1 MCRRGKFNFI
11 TKVLTAII
19 AAGTLLLLPFSSFA
33 QDLPCEDQ
41 DPTGSNPCPLDT
53 WVWILV
59 IAAVVFGA
67 WHLYRRQKL
76 QSANTIGR

>member
-41 DPTGSNPCPLDT
+41 DPFGNCPLDN
-53 WVWILV
+53 WVWVLV
-59 IAAVVFGA
+59 LAFLIFGVI
-67 WHLYRRQKL
+67 KIKI
-76 QSANTIGR
+76 SENTRAKPFV